1 LEKKNQKTFTSC
13 RPKRVL
19 HDGHRG
25 ASGEIKV
32 FWFFSSEKNFLS
44 SSSNRFCMKRL
55 VPATMIL
62 LVAASGAAQA
72 DTMPQLDFG
81 NKLLTAQ
88 VIWGAI
94 IFAVFYGLVSRW
106 GLPKVASILEMRS
119 QTIARDLNQAR
130 DARADADRA
139 VAELMEARK
148 KAYAQSQAA
157 IADATQTAKAQA
169 AAKAAEQ
176 EAKLDAQ
183 LAESEAQIGAAR
195 SAAMGALREV
205 ATDTAVAV
213 VARLIGGE
221 ADTMRVQAAVG
232 QVLADRGLSQAA

>member
-1 LEKKNQKTFTSC
+1 
-13 RPKRVL
+13 
-19 HDGHRG
+19 
-25 ASGEIKV
+25 
-32 FWFFSSEKNFLS
+32 
-44 SSSNRFCMKRL
+44 MKRAKL
-55 VPATMIL
+55 FAVTMVLLAT
-62 LVAASGAAQA
+62 AGAAHA

-94 IFAVFYGLVSRW
+94 IFAGFYWLVSRW
-106 GLPKVASILEMRS
+106 GLPKVASILEMRAE
-119 QTIARDLNQAR
+119 TIARDLNQAR

-139 VAELMEARK
+139 VAEMTEARK

-157 IADATQTAKAQA
+157 IADATQKAKAQA
-169 AAKAAEQ
+169 AARAAEQ
-176 EAKLDAQ
+176 DARLDAQ

-213 VARLIGGE
+213 VSRLIGAE
-221 ADTMRVQAAVG
+221 ADTTRVQAAVG
-232 QVLADRGLSQAA
+232 QVLADRGLAQAA

>member
-1 LEKKNQKTFTSC
+1 
-13 RPKRVL
+13 
-19 HDGHRG
+19 
-25 ASGEIKV
+25 
-32 FWFFSSEKNFLS
+32 
-44 SSSNRFCMKRL
+44 MKRPNL
-55 VPATMIL
+55 IAVAMVLLAT
-62 LVAASGAAQA
+62 AGAAQA

-94 IFAVFYGLVSRW
+94 IFAGFYALVSRW
-106 GLPKVASILEMRS
+106 GLPKVASILDMRAE
-119 QTIARDLNQAR
+119 TIARDLNQAR

-139 VAELMEARK
+139 VTELTEARRQ
-148 KAYAQSQAA
+148 AYAQSQAA
-157 IADATQTAKAQA
+157 IAEATAKAKAQA

-176 EAKLDAQ
+176 DARLDAQ

-213 VARLIGGE
+213 VSRLIGAD
-221 ADTMRVQAAVG
+221 ADTTRVEAAVG
-232 QVLADRGLSQAA
+232 QVLADRGLAQAA

>member
-1 LEKKNQKTFTSC
+1 
-13 RPKRVL
+13 
-19 HDGHRG
+19 
-25 ASGEIKV
+25 
-32 FWFFSSEKNFLS
+32 
-44 SSSNRFCMKRL
+44 MKRL